1 MSEIP
6 AKATASDESP
16 GEIVWQKSPPGSIY
30 DYIRVAS
37 FSIGPDGLVEQWSG
51 RAERLFGVRADEVV
65 GRDPIEAFVPPE
77 LRERGHRKVAEI
89 LDGKEWTGVVPFR
102 MKELATDGGPGGV
115 ARGKK
120 DGIAEIYVMPTENED
135 GEKAAVCIV
144 VDVRVLRAIE
154 TDLAASQAIFGQ
166 SPFGFLL
173 FGTDL
178 RVQRVN
184 RRFAAV
190 FGGEADSH
198 RGKAAHDYLPRREAD
213 RLAGALRHVLESGE
227 SVNDMSIVG
236 SAPGESDRRHW
247 SVDLYRVHSGS
258 GRPVG
263 VAALATDVTRRHAA
277 AREAAHARRNLA
289 LLNEAGARIGN
300 SLDLETTARE
310 LLDVTVPGFCDL
322 ASVDLYQGLLDGDES
337 PPGIADGSGELRR
350 VAFASAVS
358 DAPFLTGRTPR
369 SARAGG
375 TGTVSGGEAGSG
387 GPETTGQDLGPD
399 GGPSGGQDAGPTGVS
414 GQHAGPGG
422 SGQDAGP
429 GGSGQDAGPAGRE
442 AGAGGRA
449 AGSVPAP
456 GGSARGRDAPS
467 SPAGTG
473 DSTPRVPNGRS
484 AVEDWSASNEGPFT
498 VDSGAGEDGDTGTD
512 APARDS
518 SAHPGSTQYGGSAH
532 GHGNSAQGGSSAD
545 AAHADAAHGDA
556 AHADAGRRDA
566 GAGEARRSATADATA
581 SAAGT
586 TPGRLPVRGRAGPSD
601 TTAPGSFR
609 PAAPG
614 ASRPVAPPYRDRA
627 AARAGAGLPGG
638 GPEAERD
645 DGAPV
650 SVGAVHRY
658 AFDSPR
664 ADALRT
670 ARPRL
675 LPGNEG
681 ELVQSTLAVPM
692 VAHDTVVGL
701 AQFAR
706 TKGSEPFGERDRALA
721 VELASRAAVC
731 IDNARLYRREHERAL
746 ILQRSLLPPGDP
758 EASGLDI
765 ACRYLPG
772 NAATEVG
779 GDWFDVIEL
788 PGHRTAL
795 VVGDV
800 MGRGLRAAV
809 AMGELRTA
817 VRTLA
822 LLDLEPAEV
831 LSHLD
836 EIARGLGNPSGTQQA
851 TRAALKDHD
860 ADLAEVYLATCVY
873 AVYDSVT
880 RRCTFANAGHLPPVL
895 VEPGETALML
905 DVPPG
910 MPLGV
915 GGEPFEEVEVE
926 LPEGALLG
934 LYTDGLV
941 ESRYQPLDEGLTAF
955 RATLTDPGLPLEDI
969 CDHVLNTLDTHHGED
984 DIALLM
990 ARVQGLPEDSVGDW
1004 TLPREPRSVG
1014 KAREYTRAQLES
1026 WDLEQLADTTELLV
1040 SELVTN
1046 ALRYGEGEI
1055 RLRLLL
1061 DRTLVCEVWDAGLV
1075 QPRRRRARATDEGG
1089 RGLQLV
1095 GLLSASWGS
1104 RRTPRGKTVWFE
1116 QALPDGDTKAIDPA
1130 EALLSLF

>member
-6 AKATASDESP
+6 AKATKSTGSRNPSDRARPEAADDSGLGGATRDSGAVREGAGDEPKSGDRTGARRPGARGHGATGSAGGTGESAGDAAESAGGAGVMEGHGV
-16 GEIVWQKSPPGSIY
+16 GEPMWQTSPPGSMY
-30 DYIRVAS
+30 DYIKVAS
-37 FSIGPDGLVEQWSG
+37 FSIGPDGLVDQWSL
-51 RAERLFGVRADEVV
+51 RAEQLFGISAERAV
-65 GRDPIEAFVPPE
+65 GMDPIEAFVDPD
-77 LRERGHRKVAEI
+77 RRADGQRKMAEV
-89 LDGKEWTGVVPFR
+89 LDGREWTGVVPFR
-102 MKELATDGGPGGV
+102 VPVPGGEE
-115 ARGKK
+115 GL
-120 DGIAEIYVMPTENED
+120 AEVYVMPTTVEG
-135 GEKAAVCIV
+135 GERAAVCIV
-144 VDVRVLRAIE
+144 VDVRTLRRIE

-173 FGTDL
+173 IDTDL
-178 RVQRVN
+178 RVRRANQ
-184 RRFAAV
+184 RFAAIY
-190 FGGEADSH
+190 GGEVDDH
-198 RGKAAHDYLPRREAD
+198 RGRGVRDYLRSPEAERVEATLRR
-213 RLAGALRHVLESGE
+213 VLETGDSIT
-227 SVNDMSIVG
+227 DMHITGFVPG
-236 SAPGESDRRHW
+236 SEERRHW
-247 SVDLYRVHSGS
+247 SVNLYRVHSGT
-258 GRPVG
+258 GRPIG
-263 VAALATDVTRRHAA
+263 IAWLAIDITARRAA
-277 AREAAHARRNLA
+277 AREAAAARRNLA
-289 LLNEAGARIGN
+289 LLNEAGSRIGN

-310 LLDVTVPGFCDL
+310 LLDVVVPGFCDL
-322 ASVDLYQGLLDGDES
+322 ATVDLYQGLLVGDET
-337 PPGIADGSGELRR
+337 PPGLADGSAELRR

-358 DAPFLTGRTPR
+358 DAPF
-369 SARAGG
+369 
-375 TGTVSGGEAGSG
+375 VG
-387 GPETTGQDLGPD
+387 GP
-399 GGPSGGQDAGPTGVS
+399 A
-414 GQHAGPGG
+414 
-422 SGQDAGP
+422 
-429 GGSGQDAGPAGRE
+429 
-442 AGAGGRA
+442 
-449 AGSVPAP
+449 
-456 GGSARGRDAPS
+456 
-467 SPAGTG
+467 
-473 DSTPRVPNGRS
+473 
-484 AVEDWSASNEGPFT
+484 
-498 VDSGAGEDGDTGTD
+498 
-512 APARDS
+512 
-518 SAHPGSTQYGGSAH
+518 
-532 GHGNSAQGGSSAD
+532 
-545 AAHADAAHGDA
+545 
-556 AHADAGRRDA
+556 
-566 GAGEARRSATADATA
+566 
-581 SAAGT
+581 
-586 TPGRLPVRGRAGPSD
+586 PVR
-601 TTAPGSFR
+601 
-609 PAAPG
+609 
-614 ASRPVAPPYRDRA
+614 
-627 AARAGAGLPGG
+627 
-638 GPEAERD
+638 
-645 DGAPV
+645 
-650 SVGAVHRY
+650 VGAVHHY
-658 AFDSPR
+658 PFNSACS
-664 ADALRT
+664 DALRT
-670 ARPRL
+670 ARPQEV
-675 LPGNEG
+675 PEEGN
-681 ELVQSTLAVPM
+681 LIQSTLAVPM

-701 AQFAR
+701 VQFSR
-706 TKGSEPFGERDRALA
+706 TKGSEPFGERDRGLA
-721 VELASRAAVC
+721 VELAARAAVC

-831 LSHLD
+831 LSALD
-836 EIARGLGNPSGTQQA
+836 EIARGLGTPGGGQSTSRTAASRPSD
-851 TRAALKDHD
+851 KD
-860 ADLAEVYLATCVY
+860 LSEVYLATCVY

-895 VEPGETALML
+895 VEPGESALML

-926 LPEGALLG
+926 LPEGALLA

-941 ESRYQPLDEGLTAF
+941 ESRDHPLDEGLQAF
-955 RATLTDPGLPLEDI
+955 VGALTDPAQPPTTLRADTPRSLEDV

-1014 KAREYTRAQLES
+1014 RAREYARGRLLA
-1026 WDLEQLADTTELLV
+1026 WDLEPLVDTAELLV

-1075 QPRRRRARATDEGG
+1075 QPRRRRARDTDEGG

-1095 GLLSASWGS
+1095 GLLSAAWGS

-1116 QALPDGDTKAIDPA
+1116 LPLPGGEHGLTDPA

>member
-6 AKATASDESP
+6 AKATESEDPSDGARADAAGDVARAVP
-16 GEIVWQKSPPGSIY
+16 GESAGATGAAGGVTADAAEDGAGRTTGDATGGTPGGTAGEAPGDITGEVPGDATGEAPGDAMWQSSPPGSIY
-30 DYIRVAS
+30 DYIKAAS
-37 FSIGPDGLVEQWSG
+37 FSIGADGLVDQWSL
-51 RAERLFGVRADEVV
+51 RAEQIFGIPAERAV
-65 GRDPIEAFVPPE
+65 GLDPIQAFVPADR
-77 LRERGHRKVAEI
+77 RESGQRKMAEI
-89 LDGKEWTGVVPFR
+89 LDGREWTGLVPFR
-102 MKELATDGGPGGV
+102 TPAAEGAGEGAGDPGG
-115 ARGKK
+115 REGL
-120 DGIAEIYVMPTENED
+120 AEVYVMPTTTEH
-135 GEKAAVCIV
+135 GERAAVCIV
-144 VDVRVLRAIE
+144 VDVRTLRTIE

-173 FGTDL
+173 IDTDL
-178 RVQRVN
+178 QVRRAN
-184 RRFAAV
+184 KRFASI
-190 FGGEADSH
+190 FGGTVDDH
-198 RGKAAHDYLPRREAD
+198 RGKGVHDYLPHAEAERVTAVLRR
-213 RLAGALRHVLESGE
+213 VLETGDSIT
-227 SVNDMSIVG
+227 DMHVTGQVPG
-236 SAPGESDRRHW
+236 SDERRHW
-247 SVDLYRVHSGS
+247 SINLYRVHSGS
-258 GRPVG
+258 GRPIG
-263 VAALATDVTRRHAA
+263 IAWLGTDITSRRAA
-277 AREAAHARRNLA
+277 AREAAAARRNLA

-310 LLDVTVPGFCDL
+310 LLDVVVPGFCDL
-322 ASVDLYQGLLDGDES
+322 ATVDLYQGLLAGDET
-337 PPGIADGSGELRR
+337 PPGLADGSAELRR

-358 DAPFLTGRTPR
+358 DAPF
-369 SARAGG
+369 AGG
-375 TGTVSGGEAGSG
+375 
-387 GPETTGQDLGPD
+387 
-399 GGPSGGQDAGPTGVS
+399 
-414 GQHAGPGG
+414 
-422 SGQDAGP
+422 
-429 GGSGQDAGPAGRE
+429 
-442 AGAGGRA
+442 
-449 AGSVPAP
+449 PAP
-456 GGSARGRDAPS
+456 
-467 SPAGTG
+467 
-473 DSTPRVPNGRS
+473 
-484 AVEDWSASNEGPFT
+484 
-498 VDSGAGEDGDTGTD
+498 
-512 APARDS
+512 
-518 SAHPGSTQYGGSAH
+518 
-532 GHGNSAQGGSSAD
+532 
-545 AAHADAAHGDA
+545 
-556 AHADAGRRDA
+556 
-566 GAGEARRSATADATA
+566 
-581 SAAGT
+581 
-586 TPGRLPVRGRAGPSD
+586 
-601 TTAPGSFR
+601 
-609 PAAPG
+609 
-614 ASRPVAPPYRDRA
+614 VA
-627 AARAGAGLPGG
+627 
-638 GPEAERD
+638 
-645 DGAPV
+645 
-650 SVGAVHRY
+650 VGAVHHY
-658 AFDSPR
+658 PFNSPC

-670 ARPRL
+670 ARPQH
-675 LPGNEG
+675 LPAADGG
-681 ELVQSTLAVPM
+681 LIQSTLAVPM

-701 AQFAR
+701 AQFSR

-721 VELASRAAVC
+721 VELAARAAVC

-831 LSHLD
+831 LSALD
-836 EIARGLGNPSGTQQA
+836 EIARGLGTPGGVQQA
-851 TRAALKDHD
+851 TRAGRQPRD
-860 ADLAEVYLATCVY
+860 ADLSEVYLATCVY

-895 VEPGETALML
+895 VEPGENALML

-926 LPEGALLG
+926 LPEGALLA

-941 ESRYQPLDEGLTAF
+941 ESRDHPLDEGLQAF
-955 RATLTDPGLPLEDI
+955 VGALTDPSRPLEDV

-990 ARVQGLPEDSVGDW
+990 ARVQGLPAESVGDW

-1014 KAREYTRAQLES
+1014 RAREYARTQLVA
-1026 WDLEQLADTTELLV
+1026 WDLEPLVDTTELLV

-1075 QPRRRRARATDEGG
+1075 QPRRRRARDTDEGG

-1095 GLLSASWGS
+1095 GLLSAGWGS

-1116 QALPDGDTKAIDPA
+1116 LPLPDGGTPLTDPA

>member
-6 AKATASDESP
+6 AKATESEDPSDGARRHAVEAAAAP
-16 GEIVWQKSPPGSIY
+16 GDAMWQSSPPGSIY
-30 DYIRVAS
+30 DYIKVAS
-37 FSIGPDGLVEQWSG
+37 FSISPGGLVDQWSL
-51 RAERLFGVRADEVV
+51 RAEQLFGIPAARAV
-65 GRDPIEAFVPPE
+65 GMDPIEAFVDSD
-77 LRERGHRKVAEI
+77 LRERGQRKMAEI
-89 LDGKEWTGVVPFR
+89 LDGREWTGVVPFR
-102 MKELATDGGPGGV
+102 MPDRPDGTRGEEGLAEV
-115 ARGKK
+115 
-120 DGIAEIYVMPTENED
+120 YVMPTRTAEGD
-135 GEKAAVCIV
+135 KAAVCIV
-144 VDVRVLRAIE
+144 VDVRTLRSIE

-173 FGTDL
+173 IDPDL
-178 RVQRVN
+178 RVRRVN
-184 RRFAAV
+184 LRFVSV
-190 FGGEADSH
+190 FGGTPDDH
-198 RGKAAHDYLPRREAD
+198 RGKGVHDYLPRGEAE
-213 RLAGALRHVLESGE
+213 RVSATLRRVLESGD
-227 SVNDMSIVG
+227 SITDMHVTGFVPG
-236 SAPGESDRRHW
+236 SEERRHW
-247 SVDLYRVHSGS
+247 SVNLYRVHSGS
-258 GRPVG
+258 GRPIG
-263 VAALATDVTRRHAA
+263 VAWLGTDITSRRAA
-277 AREAAHARRNLA
+277 AREAAAARRNLA

-310 LLDVTVPGFCDL
+310 LLDVVVPGFCDL
-322 ASVDLYQGLLDGDES
+322 ATVDLYQGLLAGDET
-337 PPGIADGSGELRR
+337 PPGLADGSAELRR

-358 DAPFLTGRTPR
+358 GAPF
-369 SARAGG
+369 
-375 TGTVSGGEAGSG
+375 
-387 GPETTGQDLGPD
+387 
-399 GGPSGGQDAGPTGVS
+399 
-414 GQHAGPGG
+414 
-422 SGQDAGP
+422 
-429 GGSGQDAGPAGRE
+429 
-442 AGAGGRA
+442 
-449 AGSVPAP
+449 
-456 GGSARGRDAPS
+456 
-467 SPAGTG
+467 
-473 DSTPRVPNGRS
+473 
-484 AVEDWSASNEGPFT
+484 
-498 VDSGAGEDGDTGTD
+498 
-512 APARDS
+512 
-518 SAHPGSTQYGGSAH
+518 
-532 GHGNSAQGGSSAD
+532 GSS
-545 AAHADAAHGDA
+545 GKSV
-556 AHADAGRRDA
+556 
-566 GAGEARRSATADATA
+566 E
-581 SAAGT
+581 
-586 TPGRLPVRGRAGPSD
+586 
-601 TTAPGSFR
+601 
-609 PAAPG
+609 
-614 ASRPVAPPYRDRA
+614 
-627 AARAGAGLPGG
+627 
-638 GPEAERD
+638 
-645 DGAPV
+645 
-650 SVGAVHRY
+650 VGAVHH
-658 AFDSPR
+658 FPFTSPC

-670 ARPRL
+670 ARPQRV
-675 LPGNEG
+675 PAEEG
-681 ELVQSTLAVPM
+681 GLVQSTLAVPM

-706 TKGSEPFGERDRALA
+706 TKGSEPFGDRDRDLA
-721 VELASRAAVC
+721 IELAARAAVC

-831 LSHLD
+831 LSALD
-836 EIARGLGNPSGTQQA
+836 EIARGLGTPGGVQQA
-851 TRAALKDHD
+851 TRTARQSRD
-860 ADLAEVYLATCVY
+860 ADLSEVYLATCVY

-895 VEPGETALML
+895 VEPGEAALML

-926 LPEGALLG
+926 LPEGALLA

-941 ESRYQPLDEGLTAF
+941 ESRDHPLDEGLQAF
-955 RATLTDPGLPLEDI
+955 VGALTDPCRPLEDV

-990 ARVQGLPEDSVGDW
+990 ARVQGLPAESVGDW

-1014 KAREYTRAQLES
+1014 RAREYARGQLLS
-1026 WDLEQLADTTELLV
+1026 WDLEPLVDTTELLV

-1046 ALRYGEGEI
+1046 ALRYGEGDI

-1061 DRTLVCEVWDAGLV
+1061 DRTLVCEVWDSGLV
-1075 QPRRRRARATDEGG
+1075 QPRRRRARDTDEGG

-1095 GLLSASWGS
+1095 GLLSAAWGS

-1116 QALPDGDTKAIDPA
+1116 LPLPGGEGSLTDPA